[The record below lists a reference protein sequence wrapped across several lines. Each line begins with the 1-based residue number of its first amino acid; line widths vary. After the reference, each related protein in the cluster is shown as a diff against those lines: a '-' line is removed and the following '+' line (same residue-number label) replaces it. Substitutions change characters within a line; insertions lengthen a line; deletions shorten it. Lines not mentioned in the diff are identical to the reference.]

1 MNVLYL
7 YSGEGFDDTD
17 KVPFQQVVIQRGQVG
32 SDDGVVPQLCF
43 VFRKGL
49 EIKGGIGGEK
59 EKRVRRVDTNGP
71 GTIEILRETNMA
83 ATMRTKGRSYLFKVG

>member
-43 VFRKGL
+43 VFCKGL
-49 EIKGGIGGEK
+49 EMEGGK
-59 EKRVRRVDTNGP
+59 
-71 GTIEILRETNMA
+71 
-83 ATMRTKGRSYLFKVG
+83 